1 MRKWLLAAG
10 LVVAI
15 VVVVAL
21 VSGGSG
27 SSGYVVRGIFD
38 SGGFMVSGEQVRVAG
53 ANVGEIESVG
63 VTMPGEIDGYKN
75 GDRKSVV

>member
-10 LVVAI
+10 LVAAI

-21 VSGGSG
+21 VSGGGGG

-38 SGGFMVSGEQVRVAG
+38 SGGFGRCRGSRRCVPSAKSNR
-53 ANVGEIESVG
+53 SV
-63 VTMPGEIDGYKN
+63 
-75 GDRKSVV
+75 